1 MSLKLPFVVK
11 TVINKFWYIYNPNI
25 SGHMELNFKN
35 FNVDVRC
42 LLSFDTRKK
51 IKYFLQNMKGHVRV
65 FMGPDQTY
73 PIGYELKGNYINAT
87 FAWTVPVVAI
97 QWYYQDTEYPSVEY
111 PRSDISGLITYHP

>member
-1 MSLKLPFVVK
+1 MFNFDSFHDVFNNKVDYSDLWSMSLKLPFVVK

-51 IKYFLQNMKGHVRV
+51 SNIFL
-65 FMGPDQTY
+65 
-73 PIGYELKGNYINAT
+73 
-87 FAWTVPVVAI
+87 
-97 QWYYQDTEYPSVEY
+97 
-111 PRSDISGLITYHP
+111 